1 MGDAFKAFRYFIC
14 MIANSTLLPFLNQ
27 LDWLAFFAVLLL
39 TLLSVMWGQRLK
51 HQLPKKEQLS
61 TIELLLMGRKL
72 TLPVFVATLVATWYG
87 GIFGV
92 TTLTYKKG
100 IYNFLTQG
108 IFWYGCYIIF
118 ALFLVKRIRSYD
130 VMTIPELTGKIF
142 GPKAERLTASLNF
155 LNLLPLAYT
164 ISMGLFLKSLFGG
177 SLFINTLIGVS
188 LVTLWSLWGGFR
200 AVVFSDI
207 VQFFFMIV
215 SVLLVVI
222 FAWANYGS
230 PLVLAEKLPLTHLD
244 WSGGESLGTIIVWG
258 FIALSTLVDPNF
270 YQRVLAAESEKTAK
284 RGILIS
290 TIIWIIF
297 DLCTTLGALYARAY
311 LPDAEPESAYLLFAI
326 QIVPNGVRG
335 VILGGILA
343 IILSTLDA
351 YLFNAA
357 TCVSYDFFK
366 LKNRFKIWHHHV
378 ALVFVSIGSLVLG
391 MQFEGDIVEV
401 WKTLGSFS
409 AACLLFP
416 LMIGQWRPGTISEKE
431 FCYAVGLGCLG
442 IVSWKI
448 IGKIYAFPQVDEFY
462 IGLLLT
468 TVPLVPSLV
477 RQRN

>member
-1 MGDAFKAFRYFIC
+1 
-14 MIANSTLLPFLNQ
+14 MISQSTLLPFLN
-27 LDWLAFFAVLLL
+27 LTDWVVFFAVLGL
-39 TLLSVMWGQRLK
+39 TLLSVLWGQRLK
-51 HQLPKKEQLS
+51 HKLSEKEQMS
-61 TIELLLMGRKL
+61 TVELLLMGRKL
-72 TLPVFVATLVATWYG
+72 TLPIFVATLVATWYG

-92 TTLTYKKG
+92 TALTFEKG
-100 IYNFLTQG
+100 IYNLLTQG
-108 IFWYGCYIIF
+108 IFWYGSYIIF
-118 ALFLVKRIRSYD
+118 AVFLVKRIRKFE
-130 VMTIPELTGKIF
+130 VMTIPELAGKVF

-177 SLFINTLIGVS
+177 SLFMNTLIGVT
-188 LVTLWSLWGGFR
+188 LVTAWSLWGGFR

-207 VQFFFMIV
+207 VQFFFMII
-215 SVLLVVI
+215 SVALVVV
-222 FAWANYGS
+222 FAWGQYGS
-230 PLVLAEKLPLTHLD
+230 PLELKDKLPLTHLD
-244 WSGGESLGTIIVWG
+244 WSGGETMGTILVWG

-270 YQRVLAAESEKTAK
+270 YQRVLAADSEKTAR

-290 TIIWIIF
+290 TVVWFLF
-297 DLCTTLGALYARAY
+297 DLCTTLGALYARVA
-311 LPDAEPESAYLLFAI
+311 LPDASADSAYLLFAM

-335 VILGGILA
+335 LILAGILA

-366 LKNRFKIWHHHV
+366 LKNKFRIWHHHV
-378 ALVFVSIGSLVLG
+378 ALVLVSIGSLILG
-391 MQFEGDIVEV
+391 MQFEGDIIDV

-416 LMIGQWRPGTISEKE
+416 LMVGQWRPGTISEKE

-448 IGKIYAFPQVDEFY
+448 INKVYAISSLDEFY

-468 TVPLVPSLV
+468 TVPLIPSLL
-477 RQRN
+477 RQKP